1 LPVSHPKKRTRPSQS
16 GTAAVDSPPSLPPVV
31 GEPVTLSSDSSAT
44 LEPSEREIQHEAK
57 EVQDETAVRQKAD
70 KVAEV
75 ADAESVGHAGS
86 AAITTPAVPD
96 TSDKPAKPGW
106 EVKKGSTIHRNALKI
121 MAMRMTGI
129 KDKVIAEQLKISVQS
144 VRNYVH
150 QCLKSGLIEPDW
162 LTAKER
168 LEDVLLPKALQN
180 LDYAMSDTTRH
191 ATSGMRVADQIALE
205 VVKGTI
211 FKEFDRT
218 VDIANTNAIQINV
231 VMPDGPEQTV
241 REGAIAGVPAYADG
255 EEV

>member
-31 GEPVTLSSDSSAT
+31 GEPVTLSSDS
-44 LEPSEREIQHEAK
+44 PSEEAN
-57 EVQDETAVRQKAD
+57 A
-70 KVAEV
+70 
-75 ADAESVGHAGS
+75 
-86 AAITTPAVPD
+86 TPAVLD